1 LWRIVTSVMRFVAFC
16 MNMSL
21 SLVAGT
27 GWVAW
32 LRDIFQENFVELIFE
47 FETTLIFETVHI
59 YTNNYFSRDV
69 QVIF

>member
-1 LWRIVTSVMRFVAFC
+1 MFC
-16 MNMSL
+16 MNVFL
-21 SLVAGT
+21 SLTAGT

-32 LRDIFQENFVELIFE
+32 LRDIFTENFVELIFE
-47 FETTLIFETVHI
+47 FETVLIFETVHI